1 MPLGDNTI
9 SVWVV
14 ADILGVVDR
23 DDSRGVS
30 RGRGCGS
37 HRWSPGNGFIWDKK
51 MRDAV

>member
-9 SVWVV
+9 PVWVV

-30 RGRGCGS
+30 RGRGVVVIDGALGMGLYGT
-37 HRWSPGNGFIWDKK
+37 R
-51 MRDAV
+51 R